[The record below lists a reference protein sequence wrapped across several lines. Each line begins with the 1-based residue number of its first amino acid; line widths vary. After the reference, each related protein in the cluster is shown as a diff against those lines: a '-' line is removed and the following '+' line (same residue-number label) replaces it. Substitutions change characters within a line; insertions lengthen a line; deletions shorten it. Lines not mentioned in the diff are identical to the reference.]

1 MNTELEIFD
10 SKVAIKQ
17 AGGDAGLAEE
27 LFGML
32 VNELP
37 DYHHKIDAQHEANDY
52 DMLLETVHKLN
63 GATRYTGVLAL
74 SAAANQF
81 EQALRDDANHNYD
94 KLCNNLVHEIQ
105 RLEDAYRQK

>member
-1 MNTELEIFD
+1 MNIELEIFD
-10 SKVAIKQ
+10 SEVAIKQ

-37 DYHHKIDAQHEANDY
+37 DYHHKIDAQHEKSNY

-63 GATRYTGVLAL
+63 GATRYTGVPAL

-81 EQALRDDANHNYD
+81 EQALRDDANHDYD
-94 KLCNNLVHEIQ
+94 KLCTNLVYEIQ
-105 RLEDAYRQK
+105 RLEDAYQQK